1 MSYKDSNNNFKTLS
15 WWEKIR
21 IRFIPIDVIAQSF
34 PITRR
39 IADILGRRR
48 IWGEDLRRPD
58 LRTRGITIRDMDSC
72 NQHFWTVQDRMVTFL
87 CLDFS

>member
-1 MSYKDSNNNFKTLS
+1 MSYKDKNNNFKTLS

-21 IRFIPIDVIAQSF
+21 IRFIPIDAIAQSF

-58 LRTRGITIRDMDSC
+58 LRTRGITIQGYGFMQS
-72 NQHFWTVQDRMVTFL
+72 TYLDRPRSDGYIFK
-87 CLDFS
+87 FRF